1 MPLDADLCRR
11 AQLGLGCEGK
21 QAQEFFH
28 PSDNPLIRL
37 GRGWGVTHTIRR
49 LLSLPRARICAG
61 LEGRGKKPCDPLGC
75 LHPPRRPLY
84 PPSRAPPPGQGLVPT
99 RSAPT
104 ATHRPLTLGRAPPH
118 LTLPRRGSPLSL
130 RRAGTGRGA
139 PLAHAHWGPAPP
151 PVHPG
156 LAPRTR
162 AESEDASEPG
172 CGERGSRYL
181 SLPAGGAQA
190 AVAPRTAP
198 GRRGRGALLC
208 ARALGRCAALRV
220 GRAQRLGPE
229 APRRRGRCP
238 SSRCS
243 EWRGG

>member
-37 GRGWGVTHTIRR
+37 GRGWGVTHRIRR

-61 LEGRGKKPCDPLGC
+61 
-75 LHPPRRPLY
+75 
-84 PPSRAPPPGQGLVPT
+84 
-99 RSAPT
+99 
-104 ATHRPLTLGRAPPH
+104 